1 MSHSI
6 FEQAIFKVNT
16 ASGSGSCFYL
26 KDKNIFVTNYHVVGT
41 HKKVSLE
48 DRDGKRYL
56 ANVLLANPH
65 EDVAFLRATE
75 TFDIPQLSLKGHEN
89 LRQGDKVYVAG
100 YPYGM
105 PFTVTE
111 GVVSAPNQLMTGRSY
126 IQTDAAVNPGNSG
139 GPMIDKNGAVIA
151 ITTSKF
157 TQADNM
163 GFGVPVSLLQEEFN
177 ALTNVNAN
185 TFNLVCDSCS
195 ALIFDKIEYCSQC
208 GQNITLTYF
217 DEPILSDLAIFCEN
231 AIRDLGVEPVLARQG
246 QEFWE
251 FHNGS
256 SQVRLFVYNK
266 SYLYATSPINQ
277 LPTQNMGPLL
287 EELLT
292 KDVSPYILGVYGKE
306 IFISYRVHISDVFS
320 THQGD
325 VRKNIAGMFRKAD
338 ELDNYFLEK
347 FGCPLSV
354 HSAKAAKPKQSSDDP
369 EIFPGQPIAR
379 LSDYVKIIKGMQSG
393 NLGVLSD
400 YGLDMMQYAVVSQTW
415 AMKLMDPQISKKF
428 AELMSK

>member
-1 MSHSI
+1 MSHST

-26 KDKNIFVTNYHVVGT
+26 TDKNIFVTNYHVVGT
-41 HKKVSLE
+41 HKKVSVE
-48 DRDGKRYL
+48 DRYGRRYL

-65 EDVAFLRATE
+65 EDVAFLRTSE
-75 TFDIPQLSLKGHEN
+75 TFDIPQLSLKEHTH

-105 PFTVTE
+105 PFVVTE
-111 GVVSAPNQLMTGRSY
+111 GVVSAPNQLMNGRSY

-139 GPMIDKNGAVIA
+139 GPMIDKNGAIIA

-157 TQADNM
+157 TNADNM

-177 ALTNVNAN
+177 ALSSVNAN
-185 TFNLVCDSCS
+185 AFNLICDSCS
-195 ALIFDKIEYCSQC
+195 SVIVDRIEYCSHC

-217 DEPILSDLAIFCEN
+217 DEPVLSDLAMFCES
-231 AIRDLGVEPVLARQG
+231 AIRDLGVEPVIARQG
-246 QEFWE
+246 QQFWE

-256 SQVRLFVYNK
+256 SQVRLFVYNEN
-266 SYLYATSPINQ
+266 YLYATSPTNQ
-277 LPTQNMGPLL
+277 LPSQNMGPFL

-292 KDVSPYILGVYGKE
+292 KDVSPYTLGVYGKE
-306 IFISYRVHISDVFS
+306 MFISYRVHISDVFS
-320 THQGD
+320 KQQD
-325 VRKNIAGMFRKAD
+325 DIRNNIAGMFRKAD
-338 ELDNYFLEK
+338 ELDNYFFEK
-347 FGCPLSV
+347 FGCPFSV
-354 HSAKAAKPKQSSDDP
+354 HSAKAIPEQQSSDDP

-393 NLGVLSD
+393 NLGVISD
-400 YGLDMMQYAVVSQTW
+400 YGMDMMQYAVASQSW
-415 AMKLMDPQISKKF
+415 AMKLMDPKISQKF
-428 AELMSK
+428 TELMSK